1 MYFRTPHYVLLF
13 LTSRN
18 IFLFVKNN
26 KTDVCEVFDFE
37 DIVTDINTATNTNFD
52 YLEFYEISSY
62 IPIVFDKSDELI
74 FAINEEKTEYFLILK
89 NFNKDELEELKRI
102 VDSNSSNMKIG
113 NNLEYVYIIY
123 SKENNSIIEGI
134 IRSYLYC

>member
-1 MYFRTPHYVLLF
+1 MGYTVQAK
-13 LTSRN
+13 SG
-18 IFLFVKNN
+18 
-26 KTDVCEVFDFE
+26 
-37 DIVTDINTATNTNFD
+37 
-52 YLEFYEISSY
+52 EILVIDGGYSG
-62 IPIVFDKSDELI
+62 
-74 FAINEEKTEYFLILK
+74 NG
-89 NFNKDELEELKRI
+89 EELKRI